1 MNVLINDESRYKKPM
16 LNNVKINK
24 TLEFVKSRLSG
35 EATGHD
41 FFHTY
46 RVWKTAQSI
55 ALEEGADMFV
65 VQMAALLHDI
75 ADWKFHNGDD
85 SVGPRIAEEW
95 LREID
100 VNEETIAHVCDII
113 RHISFKGA
121 GVKSGINTT
130 EGMIVQDADRL
141 DALGAV
147 GIARAF
153 AYGGSRGREIYNPDE
168 KPVLHESFEQYKNNK
183 GTTVNHF
190 YEKLLLLKGLM
201 NTETAKKMAEERHK
215 YMEDFLKQFYKE
227 WEGRV

>member
-1 MNVLINDESRYKKPM
+1 MN
-16 LNNVKINK
+16 NNEKINNM
-24 TLEFVKSRLSG
+24 LEFVKSRLSG

-46 RVWKTAQSI
+46 RVWKTAEFI

-75 ADWKFHNGDD
+75 ADWKFYDGDE
-85 SVGPRIAEEW
+85 SVAPRIAEGR

-121 GVKSGINTT
+121 GVKSGISTI
-130 EGMIVQDADRL
+130 EGKIVQDADRL

-153 AYGGSRGREIYNPDE
+153 AYGGSRGREIYNPDR
-168 KPVLHESFEQYKNNK
+168 KPVLHESFEEYKNSR

-190 YEKLLLLKGLM
+190 YEKLLLLKDLM
-201 NTETAKKMAEERHK
+201 NTETAKRMAEERHK
-215 YMEDFLKQFYKE
+215 YMEDFLKRFYEE
-227 WEGRV
+227 WEGKA

>member
-1 MNVLINDESRYKKPM
+1 MNTGNEIIIEQ
-16 LNNVKINK
+16 

-35 EATGHD
+35 ETTGHD

-55 ALEEGADMFV
+55 ASLEGGDLFV
-65 VQMAALLHDI
+65 IQLAALLHDI
-75 ADWKFHNGDD
+75 ADWKFHDGDD

-95 LREID
+95 LDEHNVD
-100 VNEETIAHVCDII
+100 KETVDSVSDII

-121 GVKSGINTT
+121 GVKTGINTL

-168 KPVLHESFEQYKNNK
+168 MPVLHGSFKEYKNSR

-190 YEKLLLLKGLM
+190 HEKLLLLKDLM
-201 NTETAKKMAEERHK
+201 NTKTAKKMAEERHR
-215 YMEDFLKQFYKE
+215 YMEDFLKRFLEE
-227 WEGRV
+227 WEGNM